1 MAVDAHLYPGRQRI
15 EGALTTHR
23 AALPHRQLLMA
34 AFDALGPLIRIGSE
48 AAGAWPMAASGLAG
62 LRRRCHRRWRGP
74 GFCGPPDLL
83 IPCRPVARHL
93 AVTTR
98 GGGNR

>member
-1 MAVDAHLYPGRQRI
+1 MAVDAHLHPGGQRL

-23 AALPHRQLLMA
+23 AALPYRQLLMA
-34 AFDALGPLIRIGSE
+34 AFDALGPRIGLGSE
-48 AAGAWPMAASGLAG
+48 ATGAWPMATSGLAG
-62 LRRRCHRRWRGP
+62 LHRYCPRCWRGL

-83 IPCRPVARHL
+83 IPRRPGARHL

-98 GGGNR
+98 GGGIR